1 MSTANKTRGEKSTD
15 EGKVKSKVAA
25 RKCEIAAIKPRH
37 EITAAKPEHKVA
49 AAQTGRQI
57 AAETKRKNVTR
68 KSSRIAAIMPRHEF
82 TAAKPQNESA
92 AAKNGRRIVAE
103 SKRKIAT
110 RSSRIAAIM
119 PPHEITAARP
129 QHELAAAKTARK
141 NGAEMKSKI
150 AERKFDE
157 VKIAAALPLEFPIA
171 EIAKKKTVIQRLKPH
186 YRCDFCDKILS
197 FHVSS
202 LKIHVLAIHFKS
214 DVAKLSFDS
223 CDVCKKGFKNPNS
236 RYSHLLGSK

>member
-1 MSTANKTRGEKSTD
+1 MSTANKTCGEKSTE
-15 EGKVKSKVAA
+15 EGKVKSKVAT
-25 RKCEIAAIKPRH
+25 RKSKIAAIKPRH
-37 EITAAKPEHKVA
+37 KI
-49 AAQTGRQI
+49 
-57 AAETKRKNVTR
+57 
-68 KSSRIAAIMPRHEF
+68 

-92 AAKNGRRIVAE
+92 AAKNGRCIVAE
-103 SKRKIAT
+103 TKRKNAT
-110 RSSRIAAIM
+110 RRSSRIAAIT
-119 PPHEITAARP
+119 PPHEITAAMP

-186 YRCDFCDKILS
+186 YRCDFCDKYLS
-197 FHVSS
+197 NPWT
-202 LKIHVLAIHFKS
+202 LKRHVLAIHFKS
-214 DVAKLSFDS
+214 DVAKLALDP